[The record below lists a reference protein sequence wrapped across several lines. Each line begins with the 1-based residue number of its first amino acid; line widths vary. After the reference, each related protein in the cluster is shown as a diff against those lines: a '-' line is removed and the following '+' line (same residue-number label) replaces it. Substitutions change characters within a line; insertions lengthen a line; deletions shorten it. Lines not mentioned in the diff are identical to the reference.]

1 MKVDAADQART
12 SIADFYQKYRNL
24 IFKKANEMANDPD
37 YVEDLVQDTMY
48 QILRREELFL
58 SLSEAQQVDYCM
70 KTIRNTAINHHKR
83 NQKIRF
89 LPEDVLDEPCDQTPT
104 MEETILHRTDL
115 ELFRKEL
122 DQLDDAA
129 RTLLTRKYILEEP
142 DEAIAQNLNVKPG
155 SIRMMLTRAKRKL
168 LQLLLN
174 DGFDPE

>member
-1 MKVDAADQART
+1 MKVDAAEQART
-12 SIADFYQKYRNL
+12 SIADFYQKYKNL

-37 YVEDLVQDTMY
+37 YVDDLVQETMY

-89 LPEDVLDEPCDQTPT
+89 LPEDALDEPSSPTPS
-104 MEETILHRTDL
+104 MEETILHQSDL

-122 DQLDDAA
+122 NQLDDAN
-129 RTLLTRKYILEEP
+129 RTLLIRKYILSEP
-142 DEAIAQNLNVKPG
+142 DNVIAKDLNVKPG